1 MTELDFQYLAQDF
14 AWNAEDSHFILSLH
28 SDTLPHDWLLPLNQT
43 VAYVCVEG
51 IATATFQLPHISA
64 LVHCK
69 CKQGH
74 PTGDI
79 SASFESGNRL
89 TVHWPGVTR
98 IFARVR
104 IMQSITQDSMLNMLR
119 DDIESGHSRS
129 DVESPETNQSFR
141 PWSDEEDSETDTLG
155 DEG

>member
-1 MTELDFQYLAQDF
+1 MPNEIFQYLAQDF
-14 AWNAEDSHFILSLH
+14 AWNAEDGHFLLTLH
-28 SDTLPHDWLLPLNQT
+28 SDSLPHEFLLALNQT
-43 VAYVCVEG
+43 VEYECVQG
-51 IATATFQLPHISA
+51 ITTATFHLPQFSA
-64 LVHCK
+64 VVHCK

-74 PTGDI
+74 PTGNL
-79 SASFESGNRL
+79 AANFEVGNRL
-89 TVHWPGVTR
+89 TVHWPGATR

-104 IMQSITQDSMLNMLR
+104 IMDAATPDNMISMLL